1 MSTQTITKGAGAAQT
16 APASRGENA
25 PQPRRGTRFS
35 RGERLRKDGWWALL
49 FVGPLLFGV
58 LVFYIWPIF
67 RNAYFSFTTW
77 GAFGGATWSG
87 LSNYQQM
94 LADPEFWRAI
104 LNTLIY
110 VGILLL
116 GIPLAVLFAA
126 LINRPGL
133 KFAAAYR
140 TAFFLPYVAMPAAIS
155 MVWRIIFNGDFG
167 VINYTLSLVGIHGPN
182 WLSTEWFALFAVG
195 VVGVW
200 ISLGFNLIVL
210 SAGMRSIPPEMYEA
224 SSIDGATRTRQFF
237 SITVPLLSP
246 SIFFVS
252 VITVITG
259 FQLFDLLYALMGTGN
274 PAINQTQSLVYL
286 FFAHQQTGD
295 NGYAAAVGVAI
306 LVLVGAFTML
316 QFRMQKR
323 WVNYV

>member
-1 MSTQTITKGAGAAQT
+1 MSTQTITKGAGAAQA
-16 APASRGENA
+16 APATPGARTPRAADRG
-25 PQPRRGTRFS
+25 RG
-35 RGERLRKDGWWALL
+35 RGLRKDGWWALL

-87 LSNYQQM
+87 ITNYQQM
-94 LADPEFWRAI
+94 LADPDFWRAI
-104 LNTLIY
+104 LNTFIY

-116 GIPLAVLFAA
+116 GIPLAVWFAA

-133 KFAAAYR
+133 RFGAAYR

-167 VINYTLSLVGIHGPN
+167 VINYSLSQIGIKGPN

-224 SSIDGATRTRQFF
+224 SSIDGASRARQFF
-237 SITVPLLSP
+237 SITVPLLTP

-259 FQLFDLLYALMGTGN
+259 FQLFDLLYALMGTQN

>member
-1 MSTQTITKGAGAAQT
+1 
-16 APASRGENA
+16 
-25 PQPRRGTRFS
+25 
-35 RGERLRKDGWWALL
+35 
-49 FVGPLLFGV
+49 
-58 LVFYIWPIF
+58 
-67 RNAYFSFTTW
+67 
-77 GAFGGATWSG
+77 
-87 LSNYQQM
+87 
-94 LADPEFWRAI
+94 
-104 LNTLIY
+104 
-110 VGILLL
+110 
-116 GIPLAVLFAA
+116 
-126 LINRPGL
+126 
-133 KFAAAYR
+133 
-140 TAFFLPYVAMPAAIS
+140 

-167 VINYTLSLVGIHGPN
+167 VINYTLSLIGIKGPN
-182 WLSTEWFALFAVG
+182 WLSTQWFALFAVG

-224 SSIDGATRTRQFF
+224 SSIDGASRARQFF
-237 SITVPLLSP
+237 SITVPLLTP

-259 FQLFDLLYALMGTGN
+259 FQLFDLLYALMGTQN

-316 QFRMQKR
+316 QFRMQKK

>member
-1 MSTQTITKGAGAAQT
+1 MSTQTITKGAGAAQA
-16 APASRGENA
+16 APATPGARAPRATHRGRSRG
-25 PQPRRGTRFS
+25 
-35 RGERLRKDGWWALL
+35 LRKDGWWALL

-87 LSNYQQM
+87 ITNYQTM
-94 LADPEFWRAI
+94 LADPDFWRAI

-110 VGILLL
+110 VCILLV
-116 GIPLAVLFAA
+116 GIPLAVWFAA

-133 KFAAAYR
+133 RFAAAYR

-167 VINYTLSLVGIHGPN
+167 VINYSLSRIGITGPN

-224 SSIDGATRTRQFF
+224 SSIDGASRARQFF

-259 FQLFDLLYALMGTGN
+259 FQLFDLLYALMGTQN